1 MSGTKPVARSSTRF
15 IKDGLGQDR
24 KDESSRP
31 IPLQPGQFIG
41 GDPYQQQ
48 WLKRIQL
55 TLPRQPGVGQKRP
68 TVPAKTRSNTEAE
81 NASSMGNGPS
91 P

>member
-1 MSGTKPVARSSTRF
+1 MRSSIRF
-15 IKDGLGQDR
+15 INDGSGQEDR

-55 TLPRQPGVGQKRP
+55 TPPRQPGLSVGQKRP
-68 TVPAKTRSNTEAE
+68 TVPAKTRSNTAAE
-81 NASSMGNGPS
+81 NASRVGTGPS